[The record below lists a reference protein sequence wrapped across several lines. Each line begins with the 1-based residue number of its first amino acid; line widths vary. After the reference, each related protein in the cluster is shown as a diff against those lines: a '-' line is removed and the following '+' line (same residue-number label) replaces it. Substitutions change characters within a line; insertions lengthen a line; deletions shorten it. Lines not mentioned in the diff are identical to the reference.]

1 MAYITQYSNSVPVV
15 KFPLDQYVL
24 SIGQAIEADICVPE
38 EGIAD
43 KHAQLEITQQTE
55 CFQFQIITLDNAQ
68 ISVNGNNVSQAT
80 LKDGDWIVIGDI
92 EFQFTDDGVNEI
104 KLIAMD
110 NSDSPNAPANVIEL
124 SQDEPESGND
134 KLQDDKVSADKE
146 KVSNKSFSRRLRSF

>member
-38 EGIAD
+38 DSIAD

-55 CFQFQIITLDNAQ
+55 CFQFQIITLDNSH
-68 ISVNGNNVSQAT
+68 ISVNGNSVSQAT

-110 NSDSPNAPANVIEL
+110 DNDTLIAPANVIEL
-124 SQDEPESGND
+124 NQVEAESDTD
-134 KLQDDKVSADKE
+134 KMQDDKVSADKQ
-146 KVSNKSFSRRLRSF
+146 KASNKSFSRRLRSF